1 MADYFSDQLY
11 SLLPTNAAGLAGG
24 SQQIRGTEFR
34 GTLRIRHFTITNGSS
49 ASLGGVALANGDRL
63 LLTYM
68 KVIERIYFG
77 RLYFTPNT
85 TSLTLAVGKLD
96 PNNSANTSATRY
108 KAATSIATAG
118 NYDLDLNMGE
128 QVGADP
134 KGDFSTGNKPPP
146 FGSQDIV
153 LTATY
158 GGATPDA
165 AATLN
170 GYIHLVSE

>member
-11 SLLPTNAAGLAGG
+11 SLLPTNTAGLGGG
-24 SQQIRGTEFR
+24 SKQIRGTEFR
-34 GTLRIRHFTITNGSS
+34 GTLRIRHFTITNGTS

-77 RLYFTPNT
+77 RIYFTPST
-85 TSLTLAVGKLD
+85 ASLTLAVGKLD
-96 PNNSANTSATRY
+96 PNNSANTDAGHY
-108 KAATSIATAG
+108 KAAVSIATAG
-118 NYDLDLNMGE
+118 SIDLDKNMGE
-128 QVGADP
+128 QVGTDP
-134 KGDFSTGNKPPP
+134 KGDQSTGNVPPP

>member
-1 MADYFSDQLY
+1 MADYFSDQLFA
-11 SLLPTNAAGLAGG
+11 LAPTNAAGVAGG
-24 SQQIRGTEFR
+24 LNQIRGTEFR
-34 GTLRIRHFTITNGSS
+34 GTLRIRHFTITNGTS

-77 RLYFTPNT
+77 RFYFTPST
-85 TSLTLAVGKLD
+85 ASLTLAVGKLD
-96 PNNSANTSATRY
+96 PNNSANTDAGHY
-108 KAATSIATAG
+108 KAAVTIATAG
-118 NYDLDLNMGE
+118 NFDLDKNMGE
-128 QVGADP
+128 QVGTDP
-134 KGDFSTGNKPPP
+134 AGDQTTGNKVPN